1 MRIDL
6 HTHTLMSDGE
16 LLPIE
21 LARRAAVMK
30 HEALAITD
38 HADPSNIGRII
49 KETKRD
55 VPLALEWDLDLLV
68 GVELTHIPARKMD
81 AVVKMAKKAG
91 ADIIVIHG
99 ETISEPVEKGTNH
112 AAVNNP
118 DVNIL
123 AHPGFITMEDAQAAA
138 DNGVVLEITSRP
150 SHSMTNGHVIRMARK
165 VDAKMVVNSDAHS
178 PHDLITEERAL
189 QVAMGAGLT
198 KDEAEICVQR
208 MPKDII
214 RRLRKG

>member
-38 HADPSNIGRII
+38 HADPSNIERII
-49 KETKRD
+49 RETKKD
-55 VPLALEWDLDLLV
+55 VALASEWELDLLV
-68 GVELTHIPARKMD
+68 GVELTHIPARKLD
-81 AVVKMAKKAG
+81 AVVKQARKAG

-118 DVNIL
+118 EVNIL

-150 SHSMTNGHVIRMARK
+150 SHCLTNGHVVRMARK
-165 VDAKMVVNSDAHS
+165 VDAKMVVNTDAHA
-178 PHDLITEERAL
+178 PGDLITEERAI
-189 QVAMGAGLT
+189 QVALGAGLT
-198 KDEAEICVQR
+198 KDEAELCVQR
-208 MPKDII
+208 MPRDII

>member
-6 HTHTLMSDGE
+6 HTHTLQSDGE

-38 HADPSNIGRII
+38 HADPSNIDRII

-55 VPLALEWDLDLLV
+55 VPLAAEWDLDLLV
-68 GVELTHIPARKMD
+68 GVELTHIPARRMD
-81 AVVKMAKKAG
+81 AVVKMARKAG

-118 DVNIL
+118 EVNIL

-165 VDAKMVVNSDAHS
+165 VDAKMVVNSDAHG
-178 PHDLITEERAL
+178 PYDLITEERAL

-198 KDEAEICVQR
+198 KDEAELCVHR

-214 RRLRKG
+214 RRLRQG